1 MTIDMSINV
10 YDKTN
15 INSLKLG
22 ENSFNYGLYE
32 YFKPLIENGIN
43 FYVKNINAEAK
54 ILEVNNVLLPLIIAD
69 NNYDDSLYA
78 SFYSSYIGY
87 ILKDLNSTSPITT
100 FFKGLLELCGRVLK
114 KVEINKAIYVNHW
127 LLSTNLYP
135 KLTKE
140 QVRLITDFLKKEY
153 PEHAIVFKNIAPNL
167 LPEISANLEAQSYKM
182 IVSRQVFILDRKAR
196 KAINKKQR
204 AKVKRDR
211 KLIDDTGYYFS
222 ECLSDNDFERLTDIY
237 HQLYICKYSIYNPS
251 YTSEFFELLKANPL
265 FNLQVLRTEDA
276 IDGMLLTFS
285 IDNQSTCPA
294 MGYQLDKMPESALYR
309 MLVAKL
315 TTDSEEHNLDF
326 HMSAGVGDFKKQ
338 RGARAETEYSAIYF
352 EHLPMCRKF
361 VYIVLQKIVNNIV
374 IPIFKR
380 YKVCGFLQE
389 HN

>member
-1 MTIDMSINV
+1 MATDMLINI

-15 INSLKLG
+15 INELKLDN
-22 ENSFNYGLYE
+22 NSFNYGLYE
-32 YFKPLIENGIN
+32 YFKPLIEKGVN

-54 ILEVNNVLLPLIIAD
+54 ILEVDNVLLPLIIAD
-69 NNYDDSLYA
+69 KNYDDSLYV

-87 ILKDLNSTSPITT
+87 ILKDLTSTSFITT
-100 FFKGLLELCGRVLK
+100 FFKRLLEMAGRILK
-114 KVEINKAIYVNHW
+114 NAEVNNVIYVNHW

-135 KLTKE
+135 KLKE
-140 QVRLITDFLKKEY
+140 EQLELIKSYLKKEY
-153 PEHAIVFKNIAPNL
+153 PEHAIVFKNIAPRTLTKLFNNL
-167 LPEISANLEAQSYKM
+167 KAQSYRM
-182 IVSRQVFILDRKAR
+182 IVSRQVFILDREAR
-196 KAINKKQR
+196 KSINKKQR
-204 AKVKRDR
+204 AKVKRDK
-211 KLIDDTGYYFS
+211 KLIEDSDYYFS
-222 ECLSDNDFERLTDIY
+222 ESISDSDFKRLADIY
-237 HQLYICKYSIYNPS
+237 HQLYIGKYSIYNPY
-251 YTSEFFELLKANPL
+251 YTSEFFQLLKDNPL
-265 FNLQVLRTEDA
+265 FNLQILRTKDV